1 MSRPTLPPP
10 PAGFS
15 PEEIAA
21 QVAVF
26 EARGG
31 KIQRPTAGAQVMP
44 HTLDMHAQ
52 HNLSMRVKIDGEAK
66 KATKG
71 QT

>member
-26 EARGG
+26 QARGG
-31 KIQRPTAGAQVMP
+31 KIQSKASGEQVLPASINM
-44 HTLDMHAQ
+44 HTQNDQAW
-52 HNLSMRVKIDGEAK
+52 RVKIAGEAK
-66 KATKG
+66 KAGKAK
-71 QT
+71 